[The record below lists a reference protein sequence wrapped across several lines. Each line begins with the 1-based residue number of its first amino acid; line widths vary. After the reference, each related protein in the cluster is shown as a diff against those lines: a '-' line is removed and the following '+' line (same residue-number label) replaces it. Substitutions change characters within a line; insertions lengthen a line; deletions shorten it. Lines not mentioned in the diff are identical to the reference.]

1 MLDKI
6 RSAAL
11 EGYIKNKY
19 SSYFENRDFSATLN
33 TTEKY
38 LKIKATLAG
47 EDSQTV
53 LDIENFRPV
62 CIVASILPFSRHLQS
77 HYCIQSHT
85 LFSYLF
91 SSASYD
97 PELPFLSPHIP
108 ASSVHRH

>member
-33 TTEKY
+33 TTEHY

-47 EDSQTV
+47 EDFQTII
-53 LDIENFRPV
+53 DIENFEIIDIEEGKALIVKKVSSNRIWIQKIAEDFLLEKP
-62 CIVASILPFSRHLQS
+62 IKLPSFVASAL
-77 HYCIQSHT
+77 
-85 LFSYLF
+85 
-91 SSASYD
+91 
-97 PELPFLSPHIP
+97 
-108 ASSVHRH
+108 

>member
-53 LDIENFRPV
+53 LDIENFEIIDIEEGKALIVKKVSSNRVWIQKIAEDFLLGKP
-62 CIVASILPFSRHLQS
+62 IKLPSFVASAL
-77 HYCIQSHT
+77 
-85 LFSYLF
+85 
-91 SSASYD
+91 
-97 PELPFLSPHIP
+97 
-108 ASSVHRH
+108 

>member
-53 LDIENFRPV
+53 IDIENFEIIDIEEGKALIVKKVSSNRVWIQKIAEDFLLEKP
-62 CIVASILPFSRHLQS
+62 IKLPSFVASAL
-77 HYCIQSHT
+77 
-85 LFSYLF
+85 
-91 SSASYD
+91 
-97 PELPFLSPHIP
+97 
-108 ASSVHRH
+108 